1 MKVRVDIRKTLRAH
15 GREFKLDANFEAEYD
30 STVVFGPSG
39 SGKSLTMQCISGL
52 VRPDEGRIQIGERV
66 LFDSSSGIDLR
77 PQSRNIGFVFQ
88 DYALF
93 PHLTVEKNIAFGL
106 HNSGTGNSKR
116 DSAARIEQF
125 LTLFELDPL
134 ARSYPRNLSGGQ
146 RQRVALARALIRQPD
161 LLLLDEPL
169 SALDPLLRN
178 RVRRELADMQ
188 LRFKV
193 PMLVITHD
201 PADVE
206 ALAENLVVFDHGR
219 VTRVLNLK
227 RGIDGATALT
237 RLQVLDRTLTELY
250 PAGTG

>member
-30 STVVFGPSG
+30 SIVVFGPSG
-39 SGKSLTMQCISGL
+39 SGKSLTMQCIAGL
-52 VRPDEGRIQIGERV
+52 MRPDEGRIQIGERV

-106 HNSGTGNSKR
+106 RNPEIGNSKG
-116 DSAARIEQF
+116 DSAARVEEF

-146 RQRVALARALIRQPD
+146 RQRVALARALIRHPD

-237 RLQVLDRTLTELY
+237 RLQILDRTLSELY
-250 PAGTG
+250 PAGAG